1 MKRLL
6 AEQKTPYK
14 LWEQHS
20 ATDKEIAACKG
31 DYIGCEICRWSKR
44 CAMLLI
50 KKLKVYENGKQI

>member
-1 MKRLL
+1 MKRLS
-6 AEQKTPYK
+6 AEQEETPYK

-44 CAMLLI
+44 CTMLLI
-50 KKLKVYENGKQI
+50 EKLEEYEK